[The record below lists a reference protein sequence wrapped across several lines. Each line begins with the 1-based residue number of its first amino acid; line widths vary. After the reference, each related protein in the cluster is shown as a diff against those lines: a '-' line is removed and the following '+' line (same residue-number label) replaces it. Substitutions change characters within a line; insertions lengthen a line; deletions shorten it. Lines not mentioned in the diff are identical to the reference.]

1 MEEFELNTDIKFMN
15 TEKLKIVV
23 MLDVNGST
31 KKLLNASDTF
41 TDFGFQPAKDE
52 VIEIQPLG
60 ALDKAIIND
69 DLEIEKDQL
78 RVKVTKRDF
87 DYPAHT
93 LRLYCAVY

>member
-60 ALDKAIIND
+60 EMDKAIVND
-69 DLEIEKDQL
+69 DLDIDKNQL

-87 DYPAHT
+87 DYVAHT
-93 LRLYCAVY
+93 LRLYCAVC

>member
-1 MEEFELNTDIKFMN
+1 MN

-52 VIEIQPLG
+52 VIEIYPLG
-60 ALDKAIIND
+60 EMDKVIVND
-69 DLEIEKDQL
+69 DLDIDQNQL

-87 DYPAHT
+87 DYVAHT